1 MVKIKFNV
9 GSLLRDKGAIMQHA
23 VFTLLCVLEGY
34 AAGKV
39 RHFQSIKSNFMFTIQ
54 QKPN

>member
-9 GSLLRDKGAIMQHA
+9 GSLLRDKGATMQRT

-34 AAGKV
+34 AVGMDP
-39 RHFQSIKSNFMFTIQ
+39 HFQSIKLNFMFTIQ